1 MRILTAIGVL
11 LFSTALLSAKDAM
24 HKYDAVAPVAGESWL
39 HHLNRPFDETSMG
52 KTWRLGPP
60 DQTPDQDALLLR
72 SSTRSDSTTRSY
84 PRTLHGSDLYR
95 MNCRGCH
102 GESGRGAPP
111 EIASL
116 IDPVRATSADLVEQR
131 MKNVGME
138 LSHRQTV
145 EMADQS
151 KSALLKRLHEGG
163 QDMPSFHYLS
173 DAEIRSLVAY
183 LQQLAGVPHADNEQI
198 VIQESDS
205 RIGELIVKSTCHIC
219 HGATGI
225 DPTPA
230 QLLEGAIP
238 PLSALPA
245 RVNQAQL
252 VRKVTNGA
260 PVIMGTPAAPYRGRM
275 PVLSYLTA
283 GEAADVYEYL
293 TDYPPTE
300 LASLHQTR
308 SLNQRDPIS
317 APADHP
323 LVDRVPDPQEAR
335 DTAPQSTPSQVL
347 RPHEESEPYPLLI
360 GIGSFAIVLLALG
373 CWITLREFKNLS
385 VKSQARSAARRPA
398 VDPARWFELSPPVEL
413 PEVSPGV
420 FASST
425 KGDPSDWMD
434 KRRIS

>member
-1 MRILTAIGVL
+1 MTTPLAEFSMLLSALREDGFVMRILTAIGVL

-173 DAEIRSLVAY
+173 DAEIRSCSLPPATRRRSACR
-183 LQQLAGVPHADNEQI
+183 QRTNC
-198 VIQESDS
+198 DS
-205 RIGELIVKSTCHIC
+205 RIG
-219 HGATGI
+219 
-225 DPTPA
+225 
-230 QLLEGAIP
+230 
-238 PLSALPA
+238 LSH
-245 RVNQAQL
+245 R
-252 VRKVTNGA
+252 
-260 PVIMGTPAAPYRGRM
+260 
-275 PVLSYLTA
+275 
-283 GEAADVYEYL
+283 
-293 TDYPPTE
+293 
-300 LASLHQTR
+300 
-308 SLNQRDPIS
+308 
-317 APADHP
+317 
-323 LVDRVPDPQEAR
+323 
-335 DTAPQSTPSQVL
+335 
-347 RPHEESEPYPLLI
+347 
-360 GIGSFAIVLLALG
+360 
-373 CWITLREFKNLS
+373 
-385 VKSQARSAARRPA
+385 
-398 VDPARWFELSPPVEL
+398 
-413 PEVSPGV
+413 
-420 FASST
+420 
-425 KGDPSDWMD
+425 
-434 KRRIS
+434 